1 MIAEIDDIS
10 KVQPLTTALSFEFH
24 IDPVIDVP
32 DAIALELEGMNWRD
46 SVGQSAGR

>member
-10 KVQPLTTALSFEFH
+10 KVQPLTTALASFEFH

-32 DAIALELEGMNWRD
+32 DAVALELEGMNWRD
-46 SVGQSAGR
+46 SVGQSAS